1 MNTPDL
7 PVIEEAVP
15 QQFDEAPADTSQA
28 LAKWSG
34 PPTQPLT
41 PAQARVEAVAS
52 VLSAAYAKA
61 STLELSPEAVIKLK
75 ADFPDEAFKQGAAG
89 KADLIYIEHAF
100 LRDRFDEALG
110 MGQWALV
117 RTRPHWGEDFRT
129 TKGEQAT
136 RIYADCA
143 LLVRGALVS
152 EAIGDMVYY
161 PNNAGQNYGDAAE
174 GAVTAAFRRCA
185 KQFGVGL
192 QAWKKDFCEGW
203 WARRRA
209 ERAPRPSGATN
220 APPAKDY
227 PLKPASNRSELPLD
241 EPQAK
246 TKAKTPQNASA
257 VPDGEFLAVCT
268 IVDVTEKSGRS
279 KSNDKPWT
287 AWFIKMNDGFGE
299 LEAGTFSSTIADLA
313 RAGIG
318 QACQFNAKIGPGQK
332 KGTHKIID
340 LTPLTA
346 PPVENQPDSSAPNLE
361 EPLEECFV

>member
-7 PVIEEAVP
+7 PI
-15 QQFDEAPADTSQA
+15 EAPLQRISADVAVDKT
-28 LAKWSG
+28 LAQWNEPPP

-52 VLSAAYAKA
+52 VLAAAYAKA
-61 STLELSPEAVIKLK
+61 STLELSPEAVLKLK

-129 TKGEQAT
+129 SKGEQAT

-161 PNNAGQNYGDAAE
+161 PNNATQNYGDAAE

-209 ERAPRPSGATN
+209 ERAPRPAGAT

-227 PLKPASNRSELPLD
+227 TLKQASNRSTMPQD
-241 EPQAK
+241 ASQAK
-246 TKAKTPQNASA
+246 NQPKTPPNASA

-268 IVDVTEKSGRS
+268 VLDVVERTGVAKKTG
-279 KSNDKPWT
+279 KPWT
-287 AWFIKMNDGFGE
+287 GWFIKLHDGFGE

-340 LTPLTA
+340 LTPLEGKATPQESA
-346 PPVENQPDSSAPNLE
+346 PPTQ